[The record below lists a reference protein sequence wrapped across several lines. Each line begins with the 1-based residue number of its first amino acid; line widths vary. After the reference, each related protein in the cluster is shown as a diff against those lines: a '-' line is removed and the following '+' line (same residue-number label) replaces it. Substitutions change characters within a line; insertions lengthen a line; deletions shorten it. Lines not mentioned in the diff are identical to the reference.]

1 MDWDPAIFFQK
12 KNYHGDLCLIRELCA
27 PQSSETSQ
35 QKQSQQCALSFF
47 IRAILFLSPPVAKH
61 YNRRRFR
68 VEQLALSQ
76 PPIILD

>member
-1 MDWDPAIFFQK
+1 MDWDPAIFFSK
-12 KNYHGDLCLIRELCA
+12 KKLPWTFVPDSGTLCSTKLGDFSA
-27 PQSSETSQ
+27 
-35 QKQSQQCALSFF
+35 KQSQQCALSFF